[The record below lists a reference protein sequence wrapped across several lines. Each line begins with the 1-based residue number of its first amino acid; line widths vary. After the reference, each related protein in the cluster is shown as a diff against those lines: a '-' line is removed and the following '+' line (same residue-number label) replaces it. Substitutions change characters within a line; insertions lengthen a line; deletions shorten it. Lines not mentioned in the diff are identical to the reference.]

1 MTYALPT
8 PLPTVLPVDEST
20 FLCVGG
26 GIEPRAEVVP
36 EIDGRGAG
44 RVEVAAVVI
53 GRVEVLPAS
62 D

>member
-44 RVEVAAVVI
+44 RVEVAAVVR
-53 GRVEVLPAS
+53 GG
-62 D
+62 